1 MQRHSWMWVGGCL
14 GVVALMLFAAGVVR
28 ADGAPDR
35 PQLRRNPVQVQVQV
49 QGPVGAEPIRLGDHW
64 IGVECYPVRGA
75 LRAQLALPEGQG
87 LLVERVMPDSPAAKA
102 GLQQYDVLVAA
113 GGKPLGKIQDLV
125 EAVEAAKG
133 KKLSLELL
141 RGGKSTKIE
150 VEPAKRPAGARP
162 RPWPG
167 DLDFPEVPGI
177 PGVEQPDWDHIKK
190 WLERVQP
197 GKDGRPPMRFRFFHP
212 GWILPPGTPAQ
223 PPMPGNMSV
232 AITKAGDGPARIV
245 VKKGDEKWEV
255 TEDEL
260 DKLPDE
266 IRPHV
271 ERMLGRVPP
280 VAPDQV
286 KPLDFVPD
294 WSMPPGIEIPS
305 PEGLEKR
312 MEEMNRRI
320 EELRKSL
327 DEMRPK
333 RPRLKAPE
341 KTNPPKD
348 QQKV

>member
-1 MQRHSWMWVGGCL
+1 MQRHVWMRIVGCL

-28 ADGAPDR
+28 AAGPPDR

-49 QGPVGAEPIRLGDHW
+49 GGPVEVAPIQLGDHW

-113 GGKPLGKIQDLV
+113 GGKPLGTILDLA
-125 EAVEAAKG
+125 EAVGAAKEQ
-133 KKLSLELL
+133 KLSLELL
-141 RGGKSTKIE
+141 RGGQSTKIE
-150 VEPAKRPAGARP
+150 VEPAKRPDEARP
-162 RPWPG
+162 MPRPR
-167 DLDFPEVPGI
+167 DLDFPGAHGLEY
-177 PGVEQPDWDHIKK
+177 PDWDRIQK

-197 GKDGRPPMRFRFFHP
+197 GRDGRPPMRFRFFHP
-212 GWILPPGTPAQ
+212 GWILPPEAPAQ
-223 PPMPGNMSV
+223 PPLPGNMSV
-232 AITKAGDGPARIV
+232 AITKAGDEPARIV

-255 TEDEL
+255 TEEEL

-294 WSMPPGIEIPS
+294 WSIPPGIEIPS
-305 PEGLEKR
+305 PERLEKR

-327 DEMRPK
+327 DEMRP
-333 RPRLKAPE
+333 RLKAPE